1 MKFIVRGYYSG
12 YCSYE
17 IEAENEDEAHEKSL
31 HSLVNKSEALSTLE
45 AWEERNQVEV
55 DSFLIIDRI

>member
-17 IEAENEDEAHEKSL
+17 IEAENEDKAHEKSL
-31 HSLVNKSEALSTLE
+31 HSPETKVKY
-45 AWEERNQVEV
+45 
-55 DSFLIIDRI
+55 